1 MSTYIKLLSLLLLLA
16 APLQAIVEN
25 SIIPV
30 MEYYRNS
37 KNIDAKKYTKS
48 QYENILEALKVKEA
62 SFRVASY
69 NMLFDR
75 YDHLLAKPYRWRA
88 RIDRI
93 LDIIDDMHADLICFQ
108 ELYPNQIEEL
118 LKELSTDYGFV
129 GKLPQSGQEP
139 CEINGMLYRKERF
152 TLQKHTVHY
161 ISETP
166 DVISPDPYSNE
177 PRTAVEAHFIDRK
190 TQKEFAAFCT
200 QVAFSSAD
208 AREYA
213 ANFLVKL
220 VATICQNKPCLLAGD
235 FNSFSPHVD
244 DPHVPFFDGMS
255 VLRTIT
261 SKCLRNSR
269 DIALIGTV
277 GPTSTY
283 TNRPGAILPFQGTG
297 TPGIILDHIFVTNSI
312 KIIISGVQPAQVD
325 GMYASDHLPVIAD
338 CIMMTAKP
346 AE

>member
-1 MSTYIKLLSLLLLLA
+1 MNISIKLLSFLLLTL
-16 APLQAIVEN
+16 PLNAIVEN

-30 MEYYRNS
+30 MDYYHNV
-37 KNIDAKKYTKS
+37 KNIDPKKYTKTH
-48 QYENILEALKVKEA
+48 YEEILNALKLKEA

-88 RIDRI
+88 RIDRV
-93 LDIIDDMHADLICFQ
+93 LDIIGDMHADLICFQ
-108 ELYPNQIEEL
+108 ELYPKQIEEL
-118 LKELSTDYGFV
+118 LEEMPGEYGFA
-129 GKLPQSGQEP
+129 GKLPGLGQEP
-139 CEINGMLYRKERF
+139 CEINGILYRKERF
-152 TLQKHTVHY
+152 SLQNVIIHY

-166 DVISPDPYSNE
+166 EVISPDPFSNE
-177 PRTAVEAHFIDRK
+177 PRTVVEAHFMDRK
-190 TQKEFAAFCT
+190 TQKEIAAFCT
-200 QVAFSSAD
+200 QIAFSSAD

-220 VATICQNKPCLLAGD
+220 VGGICQKKPCLLAGD

-255 VLRTIT
+255 MLKIIT

-269 DIALIGTV
+269 DVALIGTV

-297 TPGIILDHIFVTNSI
+297 TPGIILDHIFVAGGLSVL
-312 KIIISGVQPAQVD
+312 ISGIQPAQVD

-338 CIMMTAKP
+338 CIVR
-346 AE
+346 